1 MSVFG
6 NNEAAVGVIGGADGP
21 TSVFV
26 TGFLTGSLS
35 MNMLFILGGVVLV
48 SVIGLVA
55 WLACRNR
62 E

>member
-6 NNEAAVGVIGGADGP
+6 NSSTVGVIGGADGP
-21 TSVFV
+21 TSVFIA
-26 TGFLTGSLS
+26 GSFP
-35 MNMLFILGGVVLV
+35 MPMLFILGGVVLV

-62 E
+62 D

>member
-6 NNEAAVGVIGGADGP
+6 NSSAVGVIGGADGP

-26 TGFLTGSLS
+26 TGVSS
-35 MNMLFILGGVVLV
+35 MPMLFILGGVVLV

-62 E
+62 D